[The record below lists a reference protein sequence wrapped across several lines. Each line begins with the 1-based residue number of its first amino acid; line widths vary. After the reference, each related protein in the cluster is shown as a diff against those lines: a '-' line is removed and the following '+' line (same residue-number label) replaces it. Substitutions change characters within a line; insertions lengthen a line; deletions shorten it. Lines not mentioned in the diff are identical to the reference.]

1 MEAVEKNCC
10 NPGGGGFGSRAPYR
24 VLGCFGHVI
33 GFQVSGLGL
42 RLWLWFC
49 WGSGLMV
56 CLGSE
61 ELCIHATWLHTGEHQ
76 A

>member
-42 RLWLWFC
+42 RLWLWFV
-49 WGSGLMV
+49 GVQG
-56 CLGSE
+56 
-61 ELCIHATWLHTGEHQ
+61 
-76 A
+76 